1 MSRWNEQGGMS
12 ESGFGSRTGLRHQTG
27 RLAIRVERVPG
38 LPLVALRTWLMAGS
52 RLEPTPG
59 LSLVTGRLLGEG
71 TANRDWSRWAKDVED
86 RGMALQT
93 TGSAE
98 TLGIALDA
106 LAEDAELAMDWLA
119 ELLLQPAF
127 TDERLHWIRQ
137 QAAAE
142 LEGLLD
148 QPDFRA
154 IRAYLQQLYY
164 PHPYSRPLQGSR
176 SDLDGIEPVDCRS
189 FYRSA
194 QAWGGCLVVVG
205 DIDESAALEHLQDR
219 LGGDFPRC
227 EQAPPAAPSMV
238 GSEEHRRE
246 LVVGGRDQAHLFIG
260 HLTVPR
266 AHPDRIALELA
277 GIMLGAG
284 PGMAG
289 RLPFRIREK
298 EGLAYAV
305 DVATAAG
312 AGLEPGRFTVYVATS
327 PDQVPQAERAAR
339 EELTR
344 ALEAGFSDDE
354 FESARSYL
362 LGREPF
368 RRETLRQRADRLA
381 EAEVYG
387 LPSDRAGWIESVLRD
402 LDRPAVEAALRRW
415 VRPDELRVTVGLPK
429 P

>member
-1 MSRWNEQGGMS
+1 MSKAGMS
-12 ESGFGSRTGLRHQTG
+12 EQSLGARAGLRHRIG

-38 LPLVALRTWLMAGS
+38 LPLVALRTWLVAGS

-71 TANRDWSRWAKDVED
+71 TATRDWSRWATDVED
-86 RGMALQT
+86 RGMTLQT

-119 ELLLQPAF
+119 ELLLEPAF
-127 TDERLHWIRQ
+127 TGERLHWIRQ

-148 QPDFRA
+148 QPDFRTG
-154 IRAYLQQLYY
+154 RAYLQQLYH

-176 SDLDGIEPVDCRS
+176 ADLDRIESADCRA

-205 DIDESAALEHLQDR
+205 DIDESAALKHLQDR
-219 LGGDFPRC
+219 LDADFPK
-227 EQAPPAAPSMV
+227 QTATPPAVPDIT
-238 GSEEHRRE
+238 GSDDLRRE
-246 LVVGGRDQAHLFIG
+246 LVVGGRDQAHLFLG

-266 AHPDRIALELA
+266 AHPDRIPLELA
-277 GIMLGAG
+277 GVMLGAG

-289 RLPFRIREK
+289 RLPFRIREQ

-305 DVATAAG
+305 DIATAAG
-312 AGLEPGRFTVYVATS
+312 AGLEPGRLTIYVATS
-327 PDQVPQAERAAR
+327 PDQVAQAERAAR
-339 EELTR
+339 EELAR
-344 ALEAGFSDDE
+344 ALGDGFSDDE
-354 FESARSYL
+354 FESARSFL

-402 LDRPAVEAALRRW
+402 LDRPTVEAALRRW
-415 VRPDELRVTVGLPK
+415 VRPDDLRVTVGLPK
-429 P
+429 T